1 MSRLNYLP
9 ISLST
14 LVPETY
20 VGLDLY
26 KLEEPTSKFVLYRG
40 SDYPIGAGEIE
51 RLRDHGIKRLFITKE
66 SRERYQAYL
75 RTLAEND
82 SSEAPVSARVGA
94 MNEVVR
100 DVLATSFS
108 SNDTDATVAAVVKLG
123 AMAADILSHDEFAA
137 GDLFRVM
144 YHDYATFTHVAN
156 VAMYSAV
163 LAGELGV
170 NQPELEQITI
180 GGLLHDLGK
189 LDISDKI
196 LSKPGRL
203 DEDEYRI
210 VKQHPTAG
218 FRQLAHRPDLNQG
231 QLMMVYQHH
240 ERIDGKGYPVGVTG
254 PEIHPWAKICS
265 VVDVYEALT
274 SHRPYRTPMSRSQ
287 ALELQHRD
295 SGTAFDPEVLQCW
308 SSIIQR
314 DLPN

>member
-1 MSRLNYLP
+1 MSQSDYLP

-14 LVPETY
+14 LVPEAN

-26 KLEEPTSKFVLYRG
+26 KLEEPASKFVLYRG
-40 SDYPIGAGEIE
+40 HDYPIGAGEIE
-51 RLRDHGIKRLFITKE
+51 RLRERGIKRLFISKG
-66 SRERYQAYL
+66 SREQYQAYL

-82 SSEAPVSARVGA
+82 HANAPVSARVGA

-123 AMAADILSHDEFAA
+123 GMAAEIVSHDEFAA

-163 LAGELGV
+163 LASELGV
-170 NQPELEQITI
+170 NQQELEQLTI

-189 LDISDKI
+189 LSISDKI

-203 DEDEYRI
+203 NEDEYRT
-210 VKQHPTAG
+210 VKHHPTAG
-218 FRQLAHRPDLNQG
+218 FRRLAHRPDLNSG

-240 ERIDGKGYPVGVTG
+240 ERVDGKGYPVGVTDT
-254 PEIHPWAKICS
+254 EIHPWAKICA

-274 SHRPYRTPMSRSQ
+274 SHRPYRTPMPRSQ

-295 SGTAFDPEVLQCW
+295 AGTAFDPEVLQCW

-314 DLPN
+314 DLPS